1 MSNMDALWREDAT
14 EDEVLAA
21 LQEAVNT
28 GAAWK
33 LEGHVGRTAMA
44 LIESGQIAL
53 GETGH
58 NDYWGNYVPSRT
70 EVEPGSKGSAEFV
83 LERSGRVV

>member
-1 MSNMDALWREDAT
+1 MGIDALWREDAT
-14 EDEVLAA
+14 EDDLLAA

-28 GAAWK
+28 GTAWK
-33 LEGHVGRTAMA
+33 LEGHVGRSAMA
-44 LIESGQIAL
+44 AIENGQIAL

-58 NDYWGNYVPSRT
+58 YDYWHNYVPSRT

-83 LERSGRVV
+83 LGMSGHVV